1 MMVYLMENLMIF
13 PLYQVYPSDIILL
26 FFVFYSIAT
35 NAIDMM
41 KTVELGGKGALL
53 GLRLGL

>member
-1 MMVYLMENLMIF
+1 MVNLMIF
-13 PLYQVYPSDIILL
+13 PLYQVYPCDIILL
-26 FFVFYSIAT
+26 FFVFYAIAP

>member
-1 MMVYLMENLMIF
+1 MMGYLMVNLMIF
-13 PLYQVYPSDIILL
+13 PLYQVYPCDIILL
-26 FFVFYSIAT
+26 FFVFYAIAP